1 MQKILGSTIKSYQA
15 ICYRFLSHL
24 LKIYRNFPTGFV
36 SASTPKLNFGVS
48 IDIFALFCI
57 IKI

>member
-1 MQKILGSTIKSYQA
+1 MQKKFRLCNQIISSDILSV
-15 ICYRFLSHL
+15 LSHL

-36 SASTPKLNFGVS
+36 STPKLNFGVS
-48 IDIFALFCI
+48 IDIFPLFCI

>member
-1 MQKILGSTIKSYQA
+1 MQKNLGSTIKSYQA

-24 LKIYRNFPTGFV
+24 LKKYRKFPTGFI
-36 SASTPKLNFGVS
+36 SAPNLNFGVS

>member
-36 SASTPKLNFGVS
+36 STSKLNFGVS

>member
-1 MQKILGSTIKSYQA
+1 MQKNLGSTIKSYQV
-15 ICYRFLSHL
+15 ICYRFLSHF
-24 LKIYRNFPTGFV
+24 LKIYRKFPTILV
-36 SASTPKLNFGVS
+36 SDPKLNFGVS